1 MNDKITISLYQLMKR
16 FPNAESA
23 REFLE
28 EKRWNGHISCPHCGC
43 SDIYHRT
50 NRIGYYRCRKC
61 PKEFTVRTKSIFEHS
76 NIPLDKWIFAIYMIL
91 TARKGMSSLQMSK
104 ELSITQKSTW
114 FMQHRIRTAMSHGK
128 YADML
133 KGIVEV
139 DETYIGGKEDNK
151 HASKKL
157 NAGRGAIGKTP
168 VFGIKQR
175 NGKVVS
181 MVVPDTTKE
190 RLQTIIGSMVVPGTT
205 VNTDDSK
212 SYNGLNIKGYTHN
225 VVNHSAKQYVDGM
238 AYTNS
243 IESVWSVLKRGF
255 YGTFH
260 KFIIKHLQRYVDEF
274 DFRLNDGNVKI
285 PTDERINSVICG
297 CWGKIMPYKT
307 LKII

>member
-1 MNDKITISLYQLMKR
+1 MKYVLLT
-16 FPNAESA
+16 E
-23 REFLE
+23 
-28 EKRWNGHISCPHCGC
+28 
-43 SDIYHRT
+43 
-50 NRIGYYRCRKC
+50 
-61 PKEFTVRTKSIFEHS
+61 KEFELYEKMVNEGKIGKFLTTGAIALGLFGGGQQANAMNYDYMKKNPNSAIQLSE
-76 NIPLDKWIFAIYMIL
+76 NKWIFAIYMIL

-260 KFIIKHLQRYVDEF
+260 KFSIKHLQRYVDEF